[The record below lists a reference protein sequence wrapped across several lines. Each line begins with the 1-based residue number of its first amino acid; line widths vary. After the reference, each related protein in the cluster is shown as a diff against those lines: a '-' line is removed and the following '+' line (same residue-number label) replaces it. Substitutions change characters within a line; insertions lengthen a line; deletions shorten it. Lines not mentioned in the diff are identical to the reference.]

1 MAIIKELQK
10 VAPFGRIENREPP
23 VVEDEE
29 LNAPRARASASNRR
43 GTR

>member
-10 VAPFGRIENREPP
+10 VAPFGWIENRQPP

-29 LNAPRARASASNRR
+29 LERNRWFSSR
-43 GTR
+43 RP